1 LLVSELPLAQRIIEI
16 LEAYGYSA
24 LYPPQEEA
32 IRAHVLSGTNLV
44 LASPTA
50 SGKTLVAELCALRHI
65 LDLGGKVLYLTPLR
79 ALASEKFEDFKKYEG
94 VIKPDGNAIRIAISS
109 GDYDSS
115 DPWLARYDIIITTNE
130 KADSLLRHGAHW
142 MSEVS
147 LVVADEIHLLND
159 ADRGPT
165 LEVVMTRLR
174 QINSKA
180 QLLALSATVRN
191 SEEIAEWIKAKAI
204 TTEWRPVK
212 LREGVYLDSVVEFND
227 GYSTRLEEMNRTSSL
242 NVALNYLKED
252 LQTLIFAETR
262 KTSVELSKKLA
273 PLIRSR
279 IGRQE
284 LRALKTISERILA
297 SGERTRVGQL
307 LAELVSSGTAFHH
320 AGLSPVHRRIV
331 EEAFK
336 SGKIKILVATPTLA
350 AGVNLPARAVVV
362 NSYMRYEVEQGRY
375 PIPVLEY
382 KQMSGRAGRPRY
394 DEIGESILIAK
405 TEDER
410 DYLMENYVLAKPE
423 RIWSKLGIEGTLRT
437 HVLATIASGF
447 AHSERGVF
455 DFFDM
460 TLYAHQYSSDSIRRP
475 VTKVLEYLEKE
486 DMIEIDGD
494 TLSATPFGKRV
505 SELYIDPVS
514 GVVLRDGLKQAEPH
528 MSDFAYLHMIS
539 RTPDLAPKMHPR
551 RHEMSLLSRLVDEHR
566 PEFILP
572 IPGDSSGDD
581 YEIFLA
587 EVKCAAVL
595 ESWIQEMTEDE
606 IIERFGVEPGDLF
619 RLRDSAD
626 WLIYACHELASLFR
640 LRDKLKRLEELRSRV
655 ESGVKHELLPL
666 VRLEGIGRVRGRALY
681 NAGLKTLEDL
691 RRAPIER
698 IASVPT
704 IGPAIAKKVKEQ
716 VGGVVSSEEWARIK
730 EQEVWEQRALT
741 EFREGAV

>member
-1 LLVSELPLAQRIIEI
+1 MLVSELPLTRRIIET
-16 LEAYGYSA
+16 LEAHGYHT

-32 IRAHVLSGTNLV
+32 IRVGVLSGANLV

-65 LDLGGKVLYLTPLR
+65 LDMGGKILYLTPLR

-94 VIKPDGNAIRIAISS
+94 IVKPDGSGIRIALSS

-191 SEEIAEWIKAKAI
+191 SEEIAEWVKAKAI

-212 LREGVYLDSVVEFND
+212 LREGVYLDSTIEFND
-227 GYSTRLEEMNRTSSL
+227 GYSSRLEDLNRTSSL

-273 PLIRSR
+273 PLVKSR

-284 LRALKTISERILA
+284 LRALKTISERILT

-307 LAELVSSGTAFHH
+307 LAELVSNGTAFHH
-320 AGLSPVHRRIV
+320 AGLSSAHRRII

-336 SGKIKILVATPTLA
+336 GGRIKILVATPTLA
-350 AGVNLPARAVVV
+350 AGVNLPARVVVV
-362 NSYMRYEVEQGRY
+362 NSYMRYEIEQGRY
-375 PIPVLEY
+375 PIAVLEY

-394 DEIGESILIAK
+394 DKIGESVLIAK

-437 HVLATIASGF
+437 HTLATISSGF

-455 DFFDM
+455 DFFDT

-475 VTKVLEYLEKE
+475 VTKVLQHLRNE
-486 DMIEIDGD
+486 DMIRIDGD
-494 TLSATPFGKRV
+494 ALSATPFGKRV

-514 GVVLRDGLKQAEPH
+514 GVVLRDGLKRAEPH

-551 RHEMSLLSRLVDEHR
+551 RHEMSILSRLVDEHR
-566 PEFILP
+566 PEFILS
-572 IPGDSSGDD
+572 IPEDWSSDD
-581 YEIFLA
+581 YELFLA
-587 EVKCAAVL
+587 EVKCATVL

-626 WLIYACHELASLFR
+626 WLIYACHELASLFK
-640 LRDKLKRLEELRSRV
+640 LRDKLKRLDELRSRV

-666 VRLEGIGRVRGRALY
+666 VRLEGIGRARGRALH
-681 NAGLKTLEDL
+681 NAGLKTLDDL
-691 RRAPIER
+691 RHASLEKIS
-698 IASVPT
+698 SVPT
-704 IGPAIAKKVKEQ
+704 IGPATAKKVKEQ
-716 VGGVVSSEEWARIK
+716 VGGVVSSEEWARTK

-741 EFREGAV
+741 EFREETI